1 MDTDK
6 SMVKGWD
13 GVGSGLDAGQQRGE
27 NSTIYNSVNNK
38 RTSIIVSTIRN
49 RTHSHLVPMLLLAS
63 GLILSVAIEAIFL
76 LPVKDGL

>member
-27 NSTIYNSVNNK
+27 NST
-38 RTSIIVSTIRN
+38 SIIVSTIRG
-49 RTHSHLVPMLLLAS
+49 HL
-63 GLILSVAIEAIFL
+63 
-76 LPVKDGL
+76 